1 VKKQE
6 DPGLNSRTAATADDQ
21 PAPDAHAADEPRTRA
36 AYIPPTMTRLGTV
49 TELTEKIGAI
59 PDGGGGG
66 SFGGI

>member
-1 VKKQE
+1 MRKQE
-6 DPGLNSRTAATADDQ
+6 DPGLNSRTAAAADEQ
-21 PAPDAHAADEPRTRA
+21 PVPDMRAADEPRTRA
-36 AYIPPTMTRLGTV
+36 AYIPPTITRLGTV